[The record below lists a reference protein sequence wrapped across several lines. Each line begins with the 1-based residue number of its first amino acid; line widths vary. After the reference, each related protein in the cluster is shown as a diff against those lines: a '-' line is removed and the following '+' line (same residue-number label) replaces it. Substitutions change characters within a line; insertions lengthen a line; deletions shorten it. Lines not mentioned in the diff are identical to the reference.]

1 MLTKF
6 CCHSLY
12 GGIATTVPRI
22 RFRRWPIVNITTLAV
37 IVLER
42 GTQAL
47 STIND
52 CHERVT
58 SRIFCGGAESTKV

>member
-1 MLTKF
+1 LQ
-6 CCHSLY
+6 C
-12 GGIATTVPRI
+12 
-22 RFRRWPIVNITTLAV
+22 
-37 IVLER
+37 

-58 SRIFCGGAESTKV
+58 SRIFCEGAESTKV